1 MHGSERYDAETMSLE
16 ELEQK
21 QGTRT
26 GRRWVV
32 WAALAAGLALRVWF
46 VRRYAYV
53 SVDAMLYGDFA
64 QNLLKHGVYG
74 YSDTVKGLPVVKP
87 TLIRLPGY
95 PLFLLIC
102 FAIFGVG
109 KFEAV
114 MLVQVAL
121 DLATCLLLLG
131 TARRMFGERA
141 GLAALLLAALCPF
154 MANYT
159 AAPLTET
166 PTLFCMALA
175 FYGLVRWQDASA
187 GVNRWVGVI
196 GLALAWAVLLRP
208 EQGLLAAAVVPA
220 MGWIGYKNRSKG
232 VPTPDGRHF
241 VRYSTLR
248 VWRGAL
254 LVSCLTLLPL
264 VPWTVRNWRTMHVFQ
279 PLAPKFA
286 TDPGEFNPYGFQRW
300 YRTWAIDFASTDQVY
315 WPYNGDPISIADLP
329 NRAFDSNEQ
338 YAETEAVIADYDLT
352 TTATPALDKRFAAI
366 AEARVK
372 ADPLR
377 YYLALP
383 VARVVNMIFRPRVD
397 FLPVP
402 LEWWKFRLHKRATVF
417 ASGYA
422 LLNLGY
428 LVVAAIGFSRR
439 GAWERYEAV
448 VWAMGATIVL
458 RCLLLLTIDNSEPR
472 YTLEFYPVL
481 VVMASGVVSGW
492 FRSSSISPVG
502 VARGLDVHGRFP

>member
-1 MHGSERYDAETMSLE
+1 MEDV
-16 ELEQK
+16 EL
-21 QGTRT
+21 GR
-26 GRRWVV
+26 GPLGWRRWDV
-32 WAALAAGLALRVWF
+32 WSALLAGLALRLWF
-46 VRRYAYV
+46 VRSYSYV
-53 SVDAMLYGDFA
+53 SVDALLYGDFA

-74 YSDTVKGLPVVKP
+74 FSDTVKGVAVVKP

-95 PLFLLIC
+95 PLFLLAC
-102 FAIFGVG
+102 FAVFGMG
-109 KFEAV
+109 KFGAV

-121 DLATCLLLLG
+121 DLGTCLLLRG

-141 GLAALLLAALCPF
+141 GLAALWLAALCPF

-159 AAPLTET
+159 AAPITET
-166 PTLFCMALA
+166 PTLFCIALA
-175 FYGLVRWQDASA
+175 FYALVRWQDAGA
-187 GVNRWVGVI
+187 DLNRWIGV
-196 GLALAWAVLLRP
+196 LAFALAWGLLLRP

-220 MGWIGYKNRSKG
+220 MVWISYKGKG
-232 VPTPDGRHF
+232 VLTPDGRHF

-248 VWRGAL
+248 VCRGAL
-254 LVSCLTLLPL
+254 VVSCLTLLPL

-286 TDPGEFNPYGFQRW
+286 NDPGEFNPYGFQRW

-315 WPYNGDPISIADLP
+315 WPYNGDPISVADLP

-338 YAETEAVIADYDLT
+338 YAETDSVISDYDVT
-352 TTATPALDKRFAAI
+352 TTATPALDARFARI
-366 AEARVK
+366 AEERVK
-372 ADPLR
+372 ADPVR
-377 YYLALP
+377 YYVALP

-402 LEWWKFRLHKRATVF
+402 LEWWKFRLHPGSTVF
-417 ASGYA
+417 ASCYA

-428 LVVAAIGFSRR
+428 LALAAVGFARWR
-439 GAWERYEAV
+439 LWERYEAV
-448 VWAMGATIVL
+448 VLGMAATIVF

-481 VVMASGVVSGW
+481 VVMASVFFVD
-492 FRSSSISPVG
+492 
-502 VARGLDVHGRFP
+502 RGRLSVDR

>member
-1 MHGSERYDAETMSLE
+1 MSLGD
-16 ELEQK
+16 LGRK
-21 QGTRT
+21 QETRIA
-26 GRRWVV
+26 RRWAF
-32 WAALAAGLALRVWF
+32 WAALAAGLALRLWF
-46 VRRYAYV
+46 VHRYSYV

-74 YSDTVKGLPVVKP
+74 YSDTVNGVAVVKP

-95 PLFLLIC
+95 PLFLLVC
-102 FAIFGVG
+102 FAVFGVG
-109 KFEAV
+109 KFGAV

-121 DLATCLLLLG
+121 DLGTCLLLRG
-131 TARRMFGERA
+131 TARRLFGERA
-141 GLAALLLAALCPF
+141 GVAALWLGALCPF

-166 PTLFCMALA
+166 PTLFCIALA
-175 FYGLVRWQDASA
+175 FYALARWQDAGA
-187 GVNRWVGVI
+187 DLNRWVGVL
-196 GLALAWAVLLRP
+196 GFALAWGLLLRP

-220 MGWIGYKNRSKG
+220 MVWIKYKGNNAL
-232 VPTPDGRHF
+232 TPDGRHF
-241 VRYSTLR
+241 VRYWTLR
-248 VWRGAL
+248 VCRGAL
-254 LVSCLTLLPL
+254 VVSCLTLLPL

-329 NRAFDSNEQ
+329 NRAFDSNQQ
-338 YAETEAVIADYDLT
+338 YAETEAAINDYDQT
-352 TTATPALDKRFAAI
+352 TTATPALDARFARI
-366 AEARVK
+366 AEERVK
-372 ADPLR
+372 ADPVR
-377 YYLALP
+377 YYVALP

-402 LEWWKFRLHKRATVF
+402 LEWWKYRLHPGATVF

-428 LVVAAIGFSRR
+428 LVLAVVGFARLKI
-439 GAWERYEAV
+439 WERYQAV
-448 VWAMGATIVL
+448 VWAMGATIAF
-458 RCLLLLTIDNSEPR
+458 RCVLLLTIDNSEPR

-481 VVMASGVVSGW
+481 VVMASSVVGGW
-492 FRSSSISPVG
+492 LRSYE
-502 VARGLDVHGRFP
+502 AK